1 MYVMKIKLL
10 PPLRYPKEQSLRT
23 NSFQPYTKAMGLTF
37 QGLYDV
43 SGSSLAFV
51 V

>member
-1 MYVMKIKLL
+1 MCAMKIKLL
-10 PPLRYPKEQSLRT
+10 PPPSFPKEQSVRA
-23 NSFQPYTKAMGLTF
+23 NSFQPYTKAIGLTF